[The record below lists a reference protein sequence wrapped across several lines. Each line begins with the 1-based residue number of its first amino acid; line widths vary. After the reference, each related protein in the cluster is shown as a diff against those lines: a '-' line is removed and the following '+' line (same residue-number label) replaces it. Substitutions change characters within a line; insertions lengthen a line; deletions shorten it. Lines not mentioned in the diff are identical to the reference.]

1 MEDDTSRAELTLG
14 SFTVS
19 PASGVVA
26 AGGVA
31 VITAKFV
38 AGTEAESC
46 ASAFVVDVT
55 DRSPEEDPKGL
66 QYELLGESCVPGIA
80 TDDYA
85 SIFEEQAVQ
94 RRGDFGASGL
104 PQNVFGEEERIFC
117 FGSHMARRCRCLP
130 WYRHT
135 PQRAHGV
142 QWMRWGLAARTL
154 PPHMSRVDTGR
165 LEGRMLPRVRVSTA
179 TTHGPQVGHEL
190 SERLKIVNPFRVS
203 CTVDLRTRGQEAA
216 QGAPLAFEVEP
227 KRCVIPPHEHRYVT
241 LFFNPH
247 AMATHTG
254 VFEAEVEHG
263 TDPATRLLAVD
274 LLGEGTLP
282 HVVASVPSSTPGEGQ
297 PQLQFARVMVGRA
310 IRRQVRLHNA
320 GILPASFSLAMQS
333 DGQFLCEAVEE
344 PMSLPPNEI
353 RMVEVTF
360 QPSEAGDFKGA
371 LSLSV
376 VDNAFDATQVQLSGE
391 AFVQDVAVE
400 GLMNGDAEGDALNYS
415 DVGVGLAKSIN
426 FTLHNYSSTPYRF
439 EWESLPGL
447 TFAPGVGHLLPG
459 AAKQVVATFL
469 SAEPLEHDA
478 AEVALQLTKVRYTQ
492 AETPADWDDSM
503 TTAQWLTDAEYR
515 LWQRDE
521 AVAAKAAAA
530 VRAENERIRA
540 WNADPK
546 NQGKPVPPPPAADE
560 DGDEAEV
567 EPPEGADGEAAQRS
581 EEAASPAKRH
591 RVVKV
596 DPEPAYEA
604 LTDGEGDDMTARPKV
619 FATARCAHGWLE
631 SETSSVNFKPTM
643 MFQTRTFSFP
653 LANTGPVAMDFAW
666 SVAAAGPGQGHVGVS
681 NAPFSIAPE
690 AGTIPPGGTQQIQ
703 VSFSPEEVDSYTRR
717 LVCACDNLEPGRE
730 PPTLALS
737 GRATRPF
744 CHFELSDSDYLSSGR
759 RSPEMPGPDG
769 SLAPL
774 DPSTRTIEFESLGT
788 RVRNT
793 RRFFIV
799 NPTNVPYEFLWE
811 SEQEL
816 RGGADVLGHRPFRC
830 NTRKGMVQPGR
841 KYEMVFEFTPESA
854 ETAESFWRFR
864 IPSLKIEVP
873 FLLAG
878 SIAEPNVTL
887 DRTRHNF
894 GPRLLGQ
901 TAREVVNIVNTE
913 HIPFAFVVDRSSFA
927 TGGPRSESMVEVSP
941 LRGTVGPN
949 SSLPLEISFRPT
961 LEQRYNFNVDVS
973 VRNKTRPLVL
983 NLKGEGY
990 VIHGGLLLEG
1000 GAGRPIELSPHSP
1013 TVVDFGAVHINDRV
1027 TKQLTVVNSGRYTF
1041 DASMSLLVPPS
1052 EGRRRPPPLTI
1063 VPEQATVKR
1072 NERCTFELSY
1082 RPSSDAPLPEGLEL
1096 SCKIIN
1102 GRSYRLKVLGRGRR
1116 PQLAFSTRD
1125 LDFGPCFVVKDGMA
1139 PQTASLLLTNNDEH
1153 EVNFELQLDPVPW
1166 LSASAPRAVLA
1177 PGEQSEVS
1185 LTFSPAAVGK
1195 HETRLRF
1202 LVNGLWVVAVR
1213 VGGEGCEMRF
1223 ELAEPSDQRVH
1234 FGAVRPKQPAT
1245 RSITLVNRSRR
1256 EVEVSALEAAEALR
1270 AKSVALTLGGEG
1282 ATQAT
1287 VRPRG
1292 SVQLLLRFAPE
1303 ARIPRFSQPVVLQVC
1318 SLARPLLLV
1327 DGSCIAMDVK
1337 LEADQVAFG
1346 QVMLGSKVTRRVM
1359 LQNNGDLPSAFK
1371 LDPSDLAPDFSV
1383 SPVKGFLQP
1392 NEDVNL
1398 AVTFHPAA
1406 LNRDIRY
1413 ERVPITVDGQ
1423 EPPRLTLTGMCV
1435 DAEAQPQELRFET
1448 RVREPAA
1455 QSVEISNPSQ
1465 TLWRISPVLVD
1476 EAWSGAEVLEIPSGE
1491 SAAYHITYS
1500 PLAMTRDGEE
1510 HEGSAF
1516 FPLPDGSAILYRL
1529 WGTAEAP
1536 APSSEVVQTV
1546 ACKEAHTF
1554 SLAVGNWLKEP
1565 QRFRVELRAPEADP
1579 STQLKGLDSL
1589 DVPAGGARDYSLGF
1603 YAYKPGVTEVE
1614 VHFVNE
1620 RNGEY
1625 VFHRLRLEAEP
1636 AGVQSTIEMLAP
1648 LRQLTAHEL
1657 ALPNPLDVEATFS
1670 IKVDSPEVAC
1680 PAVVTVPPKGHG
1692 VAKLEWRPLLPR
1704 EQTAR
1709 LTVSSPELGEYL
1721 HDVRL
1726 ATLPSGEQNALRSTA
1741 ALGESQ
1747 ALRFRFRN
1755 FLQKAETYQV
1765 KLRSGGAG
1773 FSAAATVSAP
1783 AANDMRGAEASVD
1796 LTFEPSRLGAFTD
1809 TLVVSSPDGG
1819 EHVCTLHGQSLP
1831 PKPQGPIAV
1840 AAGGSAQ
1847 VPFKNVY
1854 DDSVDFAIA
1863 CEPAAFSVAKPRET
1877 VPGKKSISVAVAF
1890 KPEEGQP
1897 TSAKGKLTISATVP
1911 GSEPCQWLYYLS
1923 GESSS

>member
-1 MEDDTSRAELTLG
+1 LRASGEEPSEDDTSRAELTLG

-55 DRSPEEDPKGL
+55 DRSPEEDPEGL

-142 QWMRWGLAARTL
+142 QWMRWALAARTL

-690 AGTIPPGGTQQIQ
+690 AGTIPPGGTQQIH

-759 RSPEMPGPDG
+759 RSPEMPGPD
-769 SLAPL
+769 
-774 DPSTRTIEFESLGT
+774 
-788 RVRNT
+788 VCN
-793 RRFFIV
+793 
-799 NPTNVPYEFLWE
+799 NVQTL
-811 SEQEL
+811 
-816 RGGADVLGHRPFRC
+816 
-830 NTRKGMVQPGR
+830 
-841 KYEMVFEFTPESA
+841 SA
-854 ETAESFWRFR
+854 E
-864 IPSLKIEVP
+864 
-873 FLLAG
+873 
-878 SIAEPNVTL
+878 
-887 DRTRHNF
+887 
-894 GPRLLGQ
+894 
-901 TAREVVNIVNTE
+901 
-913 HIPFAFVVDRSSFA
+913 
-927 TGGPRSESMVEVSP
+927 
-941 LRGTVGPN
+941 
-949 SSLPLEISFRPT
+949 
-961 LEQRYNFNVDVS
+961 
-973 VRNKTRPLVL
+973 
-983 NLKGEGY
+983 
-990 VIHGGLLLEG
+990 
-1000 GAGRPIELSPHSP
+1000 
-1013 TVVDFGAVHINDRV
+1013 RV
-1027 TKQLTVVNSGRYTF
+1027 
-1041 DASMSLLVPPS
+1041 
-1052 EGRRRPPPLTI
+1052 
-1063 VPEQATVKR
+1063 
-1072 NERCTFELSY
+1072 
-1082 RPSSDAPLPEGLEL
+1082 
-1096 SCKIIN
+1096 
-1102 GRSYRLKVLGRGRR
+1102 
-1116 PQLAFSTRD
+1116 
-1125 LDFGPCFVVKDGMA
+1125 
-1139 PQTASLLLTNNDEH
+1139 
-1153 EVNFELQLDPVPW
+1153 
-1166 LSASAPRAVLA
+1166 
-1177 PGEQSEVS
+1177 
-1185 LTFSPAAVGK
+1185 
-1195 HETRLRF
+1195 
-1202 LVNGLWVVAVR
+1202 
-1213 VGGEGCEMRF
+1213 
-1223 ELAEPSDQRVH
+1223 
-1234 FGAVRPKQPAT
+1234 
-1245 RSITLVNRSRR
+1245 
-1256 EVEVSALEAAEALR
+1256 
-1270 AKSVALTLGGEG
+1270 
-1282 ATQAT
+1282 
-1287 VRPRG
+1287 
-1292 SVQLLLRFAPE
+1292 LLRE
-1303 ARIPRFSQPVVLQVC
+1303 
-1318 SLARPLLLV
+1318 
-1327 DGSCIAMDVK
+1327 
-1337 LEADQVAFG
+1337 
-1346 QVMLGSKVTRRVM
+1346 
-1359 LQNNGDLPSAFK
+1359 
-1371 LDPSDLAPDFSV
+1371 
-1383 SPVKGFLQP
+1383 
-1392 NEDVNL
+1392 
-1398 AVTFHPAA
+1398 
-1406 LNRDIRY
+1406 
-1413 ERVPITVDGQ
+1413 
-1423 EPPRLTLTGMCV
+1423 
-1435 DAEAQPQELRFET
+1435 
-1448 RVREPAA
+1448 
-1455 QSVEISNPSQ
+1455 
-1465 TLWRISPVLVD
+1465 
-1476 EAWSGAEVLEIPSGE
+1476 
-1491 SAAYHITYS
+1491 
-1500 PLAMTRDGEE
+1500 
-1510 HEGSAF
+1510 
-1516 FPLPDGSAILYRL
+1516 
-1529 WGTAEAP
+1529 
-1536 APSSEVVQTV
+1536 
-1546 ACKEAHTF
+1546 
-1554 SLAVGNWLKEP
+1554 
-1565 QRFRVELRAPEADP
+1565 
-1579 STQLKGLDSL
+1579 
-1589 DVPAGGARDYSLGF
+1589 
-1603 YAYKPGVTEVE
+1603 
-1614 VHFVNE
+1614 
-1620 RNGEY
+1620 
-1625 VFHRLRLEAEP
+1625 
-1636 AGVQSTIEMLAP
+1636 
-1648 LRQLTAHEL
+1648 
-1657 ALPNPLDVEATFS
+1657 
-1670 IKVDSPEVAC
+1670 
-1680 PAVVTVPPKGHG
+1680 
-1692 VAKLEWRPLLPR
+1692 
-1704 EQTAR
+1704 
-1709 LTVSSPELGEYL
+1709 
-1721 HDVRL
+1721 
-1726 ATLPSGEQNALRSTA
+1726 
-1741 ALGESQ
+1741 
-1747 ALRFRFRN
+1747 
-1755 FLQKAETYQV
+1755 
-1765 KLRSGGAG
+1765 
-1773 FSAAATVSAP
+1773 
-1783 AANDMRGAEASVD
+1783 
-1796 LTFEPSRLGAFTD
+1796 
-1809 TLVVSSPDGG
+1809 
-1819 EHVCTLHGQSLP
+1819 CT
-1831 PKPQGPIAV
+1831 
-1840 AAGGSAQ
+1840 
-1847 VPFKNVY
+1847 
-1854 DDSVDFAIA
+1854 
-1863 CEPAAFSVAKPRET
+1863 
-1877 VPGKKSISVAVAF
+1877 
-1890 KPEEGQP
+1890 
-1897 TSAKGKLTISATVP
+1897 
-1911 GSEPCQWLYYLS
+1911 
-1923 GESSS
+1923 